1 MGVRINCIGD
11 QNQGQPEL
19 VRVAVPKIHPLF
31 NLEGDDPFD
40 IPYRLNRF
48 WVAKAYSGKI
58 RNSSSSN
65 VDSGLANPM
74 ARLLLIQTAAE
85 NGKWVGLVPWLH
97 DSNIGSLLVVV
108 QRSGGDLEVGEVR
121 HMCHFIKQRILPLMT
136 AQRALTLRGQQEVLA
151 AITEENLAMSS

>member
-1 MGVRINCIGD
+1 
-11 QNQGQPEL
+11 
-19 VRVAVPKIHPLF
+19 
-31 NLEGDDPFD
+31 
-40 IPYRLNRF
+40 
-48 WVAKAYSGKI
+48 
-58 RNSSSSN
+58 
-65 VDSGLANPM
+65 
-74 ARLLLIQTAAE
+74 
-85 NGKWVGLVPWLH
+85 LVPGLH